1 MSKWPISLNDI
12 TRLQIEVTSFCNAN
26 CPSCE
31 RYEYFFE
38 STNPYSRKLNDKF
51 IKLKEVGLNR
61 ITFGMEHGNEKF
73 RREVD
78 SKQTHV
84 LTSV

>member
-31 RYEYFFE
+31 RHEYFVE
-38 STNPYSRKLNDKF
+38 STNP
-51 IKLKEVGLNR
+51 
-61 ITFGMEHGNEKF
+61 FGKKKK
-73 RREVD
+73 R
-78 SKQTHV
+78 S
-84 LTSV
+84 